1 MKADFYIKEWKICLS
16 VIITHL
22 MRLMIICHC
31 VDNSYCHQDDGVYGT
46 YRCTLSFSKGL
57 IIEMLGFS
65 RKYLIQI
72 RLNKDRPNGV
82 ITEVGTDT
90 MLSDRSNWHIV
101 AECQQ
106 LGKLIFQ
113 RDYLYGQE

>member
-1 MKADFYIKEWKICLS
+1 
-16 VIITHL
+16 
-22 MRLMIICHC
+22 
-31 VDNSYCHQDDGVYGT
+31 
-46 YRCTLSFSKGL
+46 
-57 IIEMLGFS
+57 MLGFS

-82 ITEVGTDT
+82 ITEVGTET